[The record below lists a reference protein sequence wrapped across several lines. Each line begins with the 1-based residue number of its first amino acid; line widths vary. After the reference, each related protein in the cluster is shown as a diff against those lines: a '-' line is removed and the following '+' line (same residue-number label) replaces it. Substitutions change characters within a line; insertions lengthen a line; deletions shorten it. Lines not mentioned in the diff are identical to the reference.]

1 MANAKTKKT
10 GNMIGYYLRAANP
23 GPDPFIVS
31 FLKKN
36 KRYLLSSPY
45 IGSSVINI
53 LVTGLG
59 AKKGAYEVMPKAD
72 WDRMMPLIEHLNLNM
87 MLDMLMN
94 DKYDSEL
101 VFLSLAEILKAPE
114 THEETGEFLGMYPTP
129 GWNNLLANRIA
140 VRVAFYSTETGG
152 FDVFSQV
159 SANPADYNAVMENAI
174 ELASR
179 CQQAWDIATGGLW
192 NGVFIVEQVRMR
204 GAMIGRR
211 DI

>member
-1 MANAKTKKT
+1 
-10 GNMIGYYLRAANP
+10 
-23 GPDPFIVS
+23 
-31 FLKKN
+31 
-36 KRYLLSSPY
+36 
-45 IGSSVINI
+45 
-53 LVTGLG
+53 
-59 AKKGAYEVMPKAD
+59 
-72 WDRMMPLIEHLNLNM
+72 
-87 MLDMLMN
+87 
-94 DKYDSEL
+94 
-101 VFLSLAEILKAPE
+101 
-114 THEETGEFLGMYPTP
+114 MYPTP

-174 ELASR
+174 SLAAR

-192 NGVFIVEQVRMR
+192 SGVFIVEQVRMR